1 MDNLAEQMD
10 RILGRLERAGMKNCA
25 PKLNPTQDPK
35 TWLSNN
41 AAPWAK
47 LANEKPKGETVS
59 YEQLLQAW
67 QEGRATLAVREHL
80 RMPLVPGRDLLIG
93 AAVALRNA

>member
-1 MDNLAEQMD
+1 MDNLADQMD

-25 PKLNPTQDPK
+25 PKLNPKKDPAA
-35 TWLSNN
+35 WLSNN
-41 AAPWAK
+41 AAPWTK

-67 QEGRATLAVREHL
+67 KEGRAR
-80 RMPLVPGRDLLIG
+80 
-93 AAVALRNA
+93 